1 MKPIKI
7 FANAIF
13 ACLTMTLLYILN
25 LFFYKVDYSEGDYY
39 ILTVLFFIIFNQ
51 ISSGE
56 EKQDE

>member
-7 FANAIF
+7 FTNVIL
-13 ACLTMTLLYILN
+13 ACLTMIFLYILN
-25 LFFYKVDYSEGDYY
+25 LFFYKVNYSEGDYY

-51 ISSGE
+51 INSGG